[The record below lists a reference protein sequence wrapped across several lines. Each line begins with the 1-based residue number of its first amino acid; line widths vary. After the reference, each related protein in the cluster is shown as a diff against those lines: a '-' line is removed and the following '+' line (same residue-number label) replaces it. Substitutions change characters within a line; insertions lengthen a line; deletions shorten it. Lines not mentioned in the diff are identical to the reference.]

1 MDSFEPAF
9 VYGLAALAALAA
21 LLGGTLIIW
30 LKRRGSS
37 ATRPAPTLPASTTP
51 RARASPVRAAAI
63 RARAPAGTRPPPA
76 LAQVLALI
84 SDEHYTLLS
93 EALTAT
99 CVRVNSATE
108 LSSKAARRSAAVFV
122 DVERLPELKGDLANL
137 PIVLIVDAPP
147 AKTRSTI
154 VELMEAHPSIGHVV
168 AGPLLSTP
176 LGRTHL
182 HNLVERLAA
191 GSEHDLLDSASVGRV
206 AMLAQASRRD
216 LRFER
221 MQTYFSKQGISPR
234 IIAAIYEVAE
244 ELVMNALYNAPTEAG
259 YFKTPVSRTEDV
271 TLPMDRA
278 CEISYGIEAG
288 HAFVRLRDTFGSLRR
303 QRLFEVLA
311 RCNKDAVSLDE
322 SRGGAGLGIWRV
334 FTVATTIAITVIPG
348 RLTDVLVRMM
358 PKTSKAPKHLL
369 AVDLYFLADSD
380 EASEVLVVEP
390 DSALVDHSVTMIQN

>member
-1 MDSFEPAF
+1 MGSAVTLVWMSGSSVIYASDKHGSLLRSVLPAPCILVRSDPELMTAAAVRGRVTFVDIDRLGQVDHRALGSPTVAVMDQSP
-9 VYGLAALAALAA
+9 VDALAATVRILD
-21 LLGGTLIIW
+21 TYPW
-30 LKRRGSS
+30 LSH
-37 ATRPAPTLPASTTP
+37 
-51 RARASPVRAAAI
+51 
-63 RARAPAGTRPPPA
+63 
-76 LAQVLALI
+76 VLQA
-84 SDEHYTLLS
+84 TLLTAPKAG
-93 EALTAT
+93 EHLQLIRDRLLTG
-99 CVRVNSATE
+99 RQQFM
-108 LSSKAARRSAAVFV
+108 L
-122 DVERLPELKGDLANL
+122 
-137 PIVLIVDAPP
+137 
-147 AKTRSTI
+147 
-154 VELMEAHPSIGHVV
+154 
-168 AGPLLSTP
+168 GPT
-176 LGRTHL
+176 G
-182 HNLVERLAA
+182 
-191 GSEHDLLDSASVGRV
+191 VGRV
-206 AMLAQASRRD
+206 ALLNQASHRGT
-216 LRFER
+216 RFKRIHEFFESHGVSER
-221 MQTYFSKQGISPR
+221 ILTTLND
-234 IIAAIYEVAE
+234 VCE

>member
-1 MDSFEPAF
+1 MEPLEPAF
-9 VYGLAALAALAA
+9 AYGLAALAALV
-21 LLGGTLIIW
+21 GVTLIIW
-30 LKRRGSS
+30 RLGRGSS
-37 ATRPAPTLPASTTP
+37 VTRPAPTRPASTTP
-51 RARASPVRAAAI
+51 VASDSPVRAAAI
-63 RARAPAGTRPPPA
+63 RARAPAATRPPPSKP
-76 LAQVLALI
+76 QVLALT

-108 LSSKAARRSAAVFV
+108 LSSKAALLSAAVFV
-122 DVERLPELKGDLANL
+122 DVERLPTLKGDLARL

-154 VELMEAHPSIGHVV
+154 VELLAEHPSIGHVV

-191 GSEHDLLDSASVGRV
+191 GSEHDLLDTASVGRV

-216 LRFER
+216 ARFER
-221 MQTYFSKQGISPR
+221 MQTYFSNQGMSPR

-303 QRLFEVLA
+303 QRLFEVLG

-348 RLTDVLVRMM
+348 RLTDILIRMM
-358 PKTSKAPKHLL
+358 PKNSKAPKQLL

-380 EASEVLVVEP
+380 EASDVLVVEP